1 MYAEVLVEIK
11 AKAVDKT
18 FTYKIPDR
26 INLEVGVRVL
36 VPFGKR
42 RLEGFVLN
50 VINEGNF
57 DYELKEIIS
66 VIDEKPVINS
76 EMLRLGEYISKKTL
90 SPLITA
96 YQTML
101 PRALKAKNGFNVNKK
116 YISYLVVDK
125 DGSDLKTDKQKE
137 VYNFVKENKKALKKE
152 ANGISV
158 SIVKTLLEKGYFKEI
173 NEEIYRL
180 DDTYEKEKLE
190 YELTDSQKEVL
201 DRVDFSS
208 FKPYLLHGVTGSG
221 KTLVYIKMIEKV
233 LEEGKEAILLVP
245 EISLT
250 PQMVSIFKKQF
261 GKVVAILHSSLS
273 NGEKYDEWRKIE
285 NGDAK
290 VVVGAR
296 SAIFAPFT
304 NLGIIIIDEEHS
316 STYKQDNLP
325 KYSAIDVAIWRA
337 KNYNIPVVLGSA
349 TPSIESYTRA
359 LTGTYELLEM
369 PFRVNHNLPKVSLIN
384 MKNEFKKGNSVFSLD
399 FVNKMNERLEKGEQ
413 VIVLLNRRGFSTVMT
428 CKECGYTH
436 KCPNCDIP
444 LTYHQSSNSM
454 KCHYCD
460 YQTSK
465 LFTCPECCS
474 KNINSFGMGTEKL
487 ESLINETFPLANVVR
502 MDVDTTRRKGAHER
516 IINDFKDGKY
526 NVLLGTQMISK
537 GLDFSNVTL
546 VAVVNGDSSLNI
558 PDFRSAERTFQLLNQ
573 VAGRAGRGDK
583 KGEVIIQGFNM
594 DHYSIVSASNH
605 DYGSFYKE
613 EMRIRKALKYP
624 PYYNLCSIRVSGKN
638 YETVTFEA
646 DKISSYL
653 RREISN
659 NIILGPSAANIPKIN
674 NVYYVG
680 IIIKFKQTKEI
691 ISALNFVNDKY
702 KINSKVMVEVD
713 LNPIK
718 L

>member
-11 AKAVDKT
+11 AKAIDKT
-18 FTYKIPDR
+18 FTYKVPKD
-26 INLEVGVRVL
+26 INLEVGLRVL

-42 RLEGFVLN
+42 NLEGFVLKVFDN
-50 VINEGNF
+50 GNF

-66 VIDEKPVINS
+66 VIDEKPIINS
-76 EMLRLGEYISKKTL
+76 EMLRLGKYISKKTL

-116 YISYLVVDK
+116 YISYLVINK
-125 DGSDLKTDKQKE
+125 DGTDLRAAKQKE
-137 VYNFVKENKKALKKE
+137 VYSFVKENKKVIKQE
-152 ANGISV
+152 ANLISV
-158 SIVKTLLEKGYFKEI
+158 SAVKTLIDRGYLKEI
-173 NEEIYRL
+173 KEEVYRL
-180 DDTYEKEKLE
+180 TDDVKTEKIN
-190 YELTDSQKEVL
+190 YELTDNQHEAL
-201 DRVDFSS
+201 ERIEFTS
-208 FKPYLLHGVTGSG
+208 FKPYLIHGVTGSG

-233 LEEGKEAILLVP
+233 LQEGKEAILLVP

-290 VVVGAR
+290 VAIGAR

-337 KNYNIPVVLGSA
+337 KNYNIPVILGSA
-349 TPSIESYTRA
+349 TPSVESYTRA
-359 LTGTYELLEM
+359 LTGAYELIEM
-369 PFRVNHNLPKVSLIN
+369 PFRVNNNLPNVSLID
-384 MKNEFKKGNSVFSLD
+384 MRNEFKKGNRVFSSD
-399 FVNKMNERLEKGEQ
+399 FINKMNDRLEKGQQ

-444 LTYHQSSNSM
+444 LTYHKTSNSM

-465 LFTCPECCS
+465 LLTCPDCRS
-474 KNINSFGMGTEKL
+474 KNINSLGMGTEKL
-487 ESLINETFPLANVVR
+487 ETLINENFPLASVVR
-502 MDVDTTRRKGAHER
+502 MDVDTTTRKGSHEK
-516 IINDFKDGKY
+516 IINDFKEGKY

-537 GLDFSNVTL
+537 GLDFPNVTL
-546 VAVVNGDSSLNI
+546 VAVINGDSSLNI
-558 PDFRSAERTFQLLNQ
+558 PDFRSAERTFELLNQ

-594 DHYSIVSASNH
+594 DHYSIVCASKH
-605 DYGSFYKE
+605 DYTSFYSE
-613 EMRIRKALKYP
+613 EMKIRKTLKYP

-638 YETVTFEA
+638 YDTVFEEA
-646 DKISSYL
+646 EKISVYL
-653 RREISN
+653 RKEISE

-680 IIIKFKQTKEI
+680 IIIKFKKTNEI
-691 ISALNFVNDKY
+691 ITALNFVNDKY
-702 KINSKVMVEVD
+702 KTNSKVMVEVD

>member
-201 DRVDFSS
+201 DSVDFSS

-261 GKVVAILHSSLS
+261 GKIVAILHSSLS

-384 MKNEFKKGNSVFSLD
+384 MKNEFKKGNRVFSLD

-613 EMRIRKALKYP
+613 EMRVRKALKYP

>member
-384 MKNEFKKGNSVFSLD
+384 MKNEFKKGNRVFSLD

>member
-11 AKAVDKT
+11 AKALDKT
-18 FTYKIPDR
+18 FTYKIPDGT
-26 INLEVGVRVL
+26 NLEVGMRVL

-42 RLEGFVLN
+42 KLEGFVLK
-50 VINEGNF
+50 INNSGDF
-57 DYELKEIIS
+57 DYEIKEIIS
-66 VIDEKPVINS
+66 VIDDKPVINS
-76 EMLRLGEYISKKTL
+76 EMLKLGEYISKKTL
-90 SPLITA
+90 SPLICA

-116 YISYLVVDK
+116 YVSYLVINK

-137 VYNFVKENKKALKKE
+137 VYNFVKDGGKVLKKD
-152 ANGISV
+152 AALISTYT
-158 SIVKTLLEKGYFKEI
+158 VKSLLDKGYFKEI
-173 NEEIYRL
+173 NEEVYRL
-180 DDTYEKEKLE
+180 DDNADLEKLD

-201 DRVDFSS
+201 DRVSFSS

-221 KTLVYIKMIEKV
+221 KTLVYIKMIEEV
-233 LEEGKEAILLVP
+233 LTNGKEAILLVP

-250 PQMVSIFKKQF
+250 PQMVDIFRKHF
-261 GKVVAILHSSLS
+261 GSVVAILHSGLS

-316 STYKQDNLP
+316 ATYKQDNLP

-337 KNYNIPVVLGSA
+337 KYYDIPVVLGSA

-359 LTGTYELLEM
+359 LTGNYELLEM
-369 PFRVNHNLPKVSLIN
+369 LGRVNNNLPNVSLVN
-384 MKNEFKKGNSVFSLD
+384 MKDEFKKGNRVFSSL
-399 FVNKMNERLEKGEQ
+399 FISKMNERLEKGEQ
-413 VIVLLNRRGFSTVMT
+413 VIVLLNRRGFSTVIS
-428 CKECGYTH
+428 CKECGFTH

-444 LTYHQSSNSM
+444 LTYHKTSNSM
-454 KCHYCD
+454 KCHYCG

-465 LFTCPECCS
+465 LFVCPECHS
-474 KNINSFGMGTEKL
+474 KNINSLGMGTEKL
-487 ESLINETFPLANVVR
+487 EALINETFPLANVIR
-502 MDVDTTRRKGAHER
+502 MDVDTTSRKGAHER
-516 IINDFKDGKY
+516 IINDFKDGKH

-537 GLDFSNVTL
+537 GLDFPNVTL

-558 PDFRSAERTFQLLNQ
+558 PDFRSAERTFELLNQ

-594 DHYSIVSASNH
+594 DHYSIVCASNH
-605 DYGSFYKE
+605 DYSTFYKE
-613 EMRIRKALKYP
+613 EMRIRKVLKYP
-624 PYYNLCSIRVSGKN
+624 PYYNLCSIRISGKDYN
-638 YETVTFEA
+638 AVVSEA
-646 DKISSYL
+646 DKISYYL
-653 RREISN
+653 RKEISD

-674 NVYYVG
+674 NIYYMG
-680 IIIKFKQTKEI
+680 IIIKFKNTKEI
-691 ISALNFVNDKY
+691 FSAISFINDKY
-702 KINSKVMVEVD
+702 KTNSKVMVEVD
-713 LNPIK
+713 LNPLK

>member
-180 DDTYEKEKLE
+180 DDTYEKEKIE
-190 YELTDSQKEVL
+190 YELTDNQKEVL
-201 DRVDFSS
+201 DKVDFSS
-208 FKPYLLHGVTGSG
+208 FNPYLLHGVTGSG

-384 MKNEFKKGNSVFSLD
+384 MKNEFKKGNRVFSLD

-613 EMRIRKALKYP
+613 EMRVRKALKYP

>member
-11 AKAVDKT
+11 AKTIDKT
-18 FTYKIPDR
+18 FTYKVPNG

-42 RLEGFVLN
+42 NIEGFVLN
-50 VINEGNF
+50 IFDNGNF

-66 VIDEKPVINS
+66 VIDEKPVINE
-76 EMLRLGEYISKKTL
+76 EMLKLGEYISKKTL

-101 PRALKAKNGFNVNKK
+101 PRALKAKNGFSVNKK
-116 YISYLVVDK
+116 YISYLIIDK
-125 DGSDLKTDKQKE
+125 DDFDLKTIKQKE
-137 VYNFVKENKKALKKE
+137 VYNFVKEKEKVLKQE
-152 ANGISV
+152 ANLISA
-158 SIVKTLLEKGYFKEI
+158 SATKTLINKGYLKEI
-173 NEEIYRL
+173 KEEIYRL
-180 DDTYEKEKLE
+180 DDTCESEKVE
-190 YELTDSQKEVL
+190 YELTDKQKEVL
-201 DRVDFSS
+201 DNLDFSS

-233 LEEGKEAILLVP
+233 LKEGKEAILLVP

-261 GKVVAILHSSLS
+261 GKIVAILHSSLS

-290 VVVGAR
+290 VVIGAR

-316 STYKQDNLP
+316 ATYKQENLP
-325 KYSAIDVAIWRA
+325 KYNAIDVAIWRA

-349 TPSIESYTRA
+349 TPSVESYTRA
-359 LTGTYELLEM
+359 ITGAYKLLEM
-369 PFRVNHNLPKVSLIN
+369 PFRINNNLPEVSLIN
-384 MKNEFKKGNSVFSLD
+384 MKNEFKKGNRVFSSD
-399 FVNKMNERLEKGEQ
+399 FIHKMNERLEKGEQ

-444 LTYHQSSNSM
+444 LTYHKSSNSM

-460 YQTSK
+460 YQTHK
-465 LFTCPECCS
+465 LFVCPECHS
-474 KNINSFGMGTEKL
+474 KNINSLGMGTEKL
-487 ESLINETFPLANVVR
+487 EDLINETFPLANVVR
-502 MDVDTTRRKGAHER
+502 MDVDTTRRKGSHAR
-516 IINDFKDGKY
+516 IINDFKEGKY

-558 PDFRSAERTFQLLNQ
+558 PDFRSAERTFELLNQ

-594 DHYSIVSASNH
+594 DHYSIVCASKH
-605 DYGSFYKE
+605 DYNSFYNE
-613 EMRIRKALKYP
+613 EMKIRKVLKYP
-624 PYYNLCSIRVSGKN
+624 PYYNLCSIKISGKN
-638 YETVTFEA
+638 YDIVLEEA
-646 DKISSYL
+646 EKIAVYL
-653 RREISN
+653 RKEISD

-674 NVYYVG
+674 NTYYVG
-680 IIIKFKQTKEI
+680 IIIKFKNTKEVMPT
-691 ISALNFVNDKY
+691 LNFINDKY
-702 KINSKVMVEVD
+702 KTNSKVMVEVD

>member
-18 FTYKIPDR
+18 FTYKIPDG

-50 VINEGNF
+50 VIGEGNF
-57 DYELKEIIS
+57 DYEIKEIIS
-66 VIDEKPVINS
+66 VIDEKPVINE
-76 EMLRLGEYISKKTL
+76 EMIRLGRYISKKTL

-116 YISYLVVDK
+116 YISYLVIGK
-125 DGSDLKTDKQKE
+125 DGSDLKTIKQKE

-201 DRVDFSS
+201 DSVDFSS

-261 GKVVAILHSSLS
+261 GKIVAILHSSLS

-349 TPSIESYTRA
+349 TPSVESYTRA
-359 LTGTYELLEM
+359 ITGNYELLEM
-369 PFRVNHNLPKVSLIN
+369 PFRVNHNLPNVSLIN
-384 MKNEFKKGNSVFSLD
+384 MKDELKKGNRVFSSD
-399 FVNKMNERLEKGEQ
+399 FISKMSERLEKGEQ

-465 LFTCPECCS
+465 LLVCPECHS

-487 ESLINETFPLANVVR
+487 ESLINETFPLASVVR

-516 IINDFKDGKY
+516 IINDFKEGKY

-594 DHYSIVSASNH
+594 DHYSIVSASKH

-624 PYYNLCSIRVSGKN
+624 PYYNLCSIRISGKN
-638 YETVTFEA
+638 YDSVFEEA
-646 DKISSYL
+646 EKISSYL
-653 RREISN
+653 RREISD

-674 NVYYVG
+674 NIYYVG
-680 IIIKFKQTKEI
+680 IIIKFKNTNEI
-691 ISALNFVNDKY
+691 FSAINFVNDKY
-702 KINSKVMVEVD
+702 KTNSKVMVEVD